1 MIKEVY
7 NYLEQQLVQKERGNH
22 HRLAKSASR
31 PDTKSRMVDGI
42 LFEKENIFCTT
53 FESAYGQPTLRRLA
67 GFALNFHNSVSI

>member
-31 PDTKSRMVDGI
+31 PDTKSRTVDGI
-42 LFEKENIFCTT
+42 LFEKENVFLYD
-53 FESAYGQPTLRRLA
+53 F
-67 GFALNFHNSVSI
+67 

>member
-31 PDTKSRMVDGI
+31 PDTKSRTD
-42 LFEKENIFCTT
+42 
-53 FESAYGQPTLRRLA
+53 RRHSFRKRKRFLYD
-67 GFALNFHNSVSI
+67 F